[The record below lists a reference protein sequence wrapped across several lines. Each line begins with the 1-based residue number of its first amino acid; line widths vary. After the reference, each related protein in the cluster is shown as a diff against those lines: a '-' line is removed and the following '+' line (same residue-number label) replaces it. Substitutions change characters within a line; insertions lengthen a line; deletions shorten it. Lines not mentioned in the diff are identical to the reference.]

1 MIIIIIITIII
12 LLLLLLLS
20 LPISTYDLCIFRVMF
35 GEVLH
40 TTQLFM
46 RDLTVVDPLWLE
58 ELAPHYFQKI
68 TEKS

>member
-1 MIIIIIITIII
+1 
-12 LLLLLLLS
+12 
-20 LPISTYDLCIFRVMF
+20 MF